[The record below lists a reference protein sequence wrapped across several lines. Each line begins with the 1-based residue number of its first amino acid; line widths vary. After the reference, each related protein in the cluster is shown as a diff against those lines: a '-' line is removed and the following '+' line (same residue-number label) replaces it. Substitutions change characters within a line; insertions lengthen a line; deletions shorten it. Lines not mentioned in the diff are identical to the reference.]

1 MNTIPK
7 CILVTLMHL
16 EKNLGLIQDNRK
28 VPSTLDCLGR
38 TIFADSSCQLYD
50 KIFQTIVTHLF
61 EVCMILFKKRGQLTL
76 DLET

>member
-28 VPSTLDCLGR
+28 VPSMPDCLLGR
-38 TIFADSSCQLYD
+38 TIFSVRFCPQLDVEILRTVVSHTIDSS
-50 KIFQTIVTHLF
+50 F
-61 EVCMILFKKRGQLTL
+61 
-76 DLET
+76 